1 MKIGVITFWDS
12 NDNYGQIMQCYA
24 LQTYLKKL
32 GHDVVLIRYIAT
44 KNKKKHT
51 FLIKNY
57 IKAFYVLKHC

>member
-44 KNKKKHT
+44 KNKKSI
-51 FLIKNY
+51 L
-57 IKAFYVLKHC
+57 FY

>member
-44 KNKKKHT
+44 KNKKKT
-51 FLIKNY
+51 YFFIKNY
-57 IKAFYVLKHC
+57 IKAF